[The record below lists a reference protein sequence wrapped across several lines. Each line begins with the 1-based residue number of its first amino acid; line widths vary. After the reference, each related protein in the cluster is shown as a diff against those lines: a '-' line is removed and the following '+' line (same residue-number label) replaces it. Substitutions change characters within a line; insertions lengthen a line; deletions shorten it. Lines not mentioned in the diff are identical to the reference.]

1 MMKRPAILLSTLLIA
16 LSMRARDASAQ
27 GRVVSEAHVRAT
39 EMALAADST
48 LGRLTATP
56 AATRVA
62 AYLAGRL
69 REFGVA
75 PAFASPAGRDSAYF
89 QRVPMVL
96 RAGRG
101 GRALPR
107 TLPAWTALDTIPAER
122 RAVGINVVGIVPG
135 SDPALRDQVVIV
147 AAHYDHM
154 GVGPAVNGDSIY
166 NGADDDASGVVAVL
180 EAARDLAAGPAPKR
194 TVIVML
200 TTGEEQGLQGTLW
213 YMRHPVRPLAST
225 VAELEVEMIGRPD
238 AAAGGAGKAW
248 LTGFERS
255 DLGDRLAAAGVPI
268 VADPHPDQHF
278 FQRSDNFVFACL
290 GIPAHTLSSFG
301 LHADYHAPSDEVD
314 RIDFAHL
321 TTVAQSAVRAV
332 RTLADGPAPT
342 WRAGA
347 NPANDAG
354 LCGQFQ

>member
-1 MMKRPAILLSTLLIA
+1 MMKRPAILFFALLLA
-16 LSMRARDASAQ
+16 VPVAARVASAQ
-27 GRVVSEAHVRAT
+27 GGAVRESDVRAT
-39 EMALAADST
+39 ELALAADST
-48 LGRLTATP
+48 LGRLTGTP

-62 AYLAGRL
+62 IYLAGRL

-101 GRALPR
+101 GRPLPR
-107 TLPAWTALDTIPAER
+107 TLPDWTAIDTIPVER
-122 RAVGINVVGIVPG
+122 QAVGINVIGIVPG
-135 SDPALRDQVVIV
+135 ADPALREQAVIV
-147 AAHYDHM
+147 AAHYDHL
-154 GVGPAVNGDSIY
+154 GVGPAVNGDSIS

-180 EAARDLAAGPAPKR
+180 EAARSLSAGPAPKR
-194 TVIVML
+194 TVVVML

-213 YMRHPVRPLAST
+213 YMRHPVRPLART

-255 DLGDRLAAAGVPI
+255 DLGERLAAAGVPV
-268 VADPHPDQHF
+268 VADPHPEQHF

-301 LHADYHAPSDEVD
+301 LHADYHAPSDEVE

-321 TTVAQSAVRAV
+321 TTVAESAARAV
-332 RTLADGPAPT
+332 RSLADGPAPA

-347 NPANDAG
+347 NPASDAG
-354 LCGQFQ
+354 LCGRFQ